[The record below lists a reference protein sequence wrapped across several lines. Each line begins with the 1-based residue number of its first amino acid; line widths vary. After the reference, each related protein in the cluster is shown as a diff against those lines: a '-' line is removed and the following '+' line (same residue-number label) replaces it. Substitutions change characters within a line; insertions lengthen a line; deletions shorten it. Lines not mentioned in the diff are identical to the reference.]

1 MTPLELTQALRVL
14 QAEVTALRDRVG
26 KLESKPVVVSV
37 PSPLPAN
44 PESATATRNMCP
56 HCGVKP
62 NYFFHVKYCQKR
74 TKINGAEEANRPR
87 DPRPT

>member
-14 QAEVTALRDRVG
+14 QAEVKALRDRVG
-26 KLESKPVVVSV
+26 KLESKPAHPSASIQVADVLQV
-37 PSPLPAN
+37 PPA
-44 PESATATRNMCP
+44 RNMCP

-74 TKINGAEEANRPR
+74 TKINGAETNRPR